1 MATELRVPV
10 IPALPLAN
18 SFEMAR
24 VVEQGLP
31 TDCVEELKDK
41 GLTFTE
47 IAQIVIPPRTLKH
60 RKARGERLSAE
71 ETERF
76 LRVVRVLELAE
87 RIFGNREKALD
98 WLRAPDERMENRASL
113 SLIGTEA
120 GARLVEGQLWAIDE
134 GMYT

>member
-1 MATELRVPV
+1 MATEVGL
-10 IPALPLAN
+10 PAISGLPPMN

-31 TDCVEELKDK
+31 TECIEELKAK

-47 IAQIVIPPRTLKH
+47 IAQIVISPRTLKH
-60 RKARGERLSAE
+60 RKARGERLSTE

-76 LRVVRVLELAE
+76 LRVVRVVDLAE
-87 RIFGNREKALD
+87 RIFGNRAKSLG
-98 WLRAPDERMENRASL
+98 WLRTQDELMDNRVSL

-120 GARLVEGQLWAIDE
+120 GAKLVEGQLWAIDE
-134 GMYT
+134 GMFT